1 MACRL
6 YHHVDD
12 RLWRDFFAIQGGFL
26 GVLSGFTLNKYAI
39 DALGALIEGETLAQ
53 QGLESLILAGVTVM
67 GLLLARSLFKASQ
80 AGG

>member
-1 MACRL
+1 M
-6 YHHVDD
+6 YMTVFGGT
-12 RLWRDFFAIQGGFL
+12 FFAIQGGFI
-26 GVLSGFTLNKYAI
+26 GVLSGLTLNKYAI

-53 QGLESLILAGVTVM
+53 QGLESLILAGVTVV